1 MRKETSSIYAS
12 VQTSGAYASNRGD
25 SVRDKCDRVHCKNI
39 FKDSTSI
46 RMSLSALWVKV
57 INHLEQAKYTSG
69 IEADSYAHY
78 NEDVQSRNYHNQKIE
93 VSDQ

>member
-1 MRKETSSIYAS
+1 MRKETAIYAS

-25 SVRDKCDRVHCKNI
+25 SVRDRCDRVHCKSI

-57 INHLEQAKYTSG
+57 INQLEQAKYISG
-69 IEADSYAHY
+69 IESDSSARY
-78 NEDVQSRNYHNQKIE
+78 NEDVQSRDYHNQKIE